1 MHFYLFFH
9 YVLRKVKEKHKLI
22 RFFSLLK
29 SYHNDQGGF
38 LYEKQTNFFTSFI
51 ICILSGG
58 TNLDHLI

>member
-1 MHFYLFFH
+1 M
-9 YVLRKVKEKHKLI
+9 KEKHQLI
-22 RFFSLLK
+22 RFFSLLR
-29 SYHNDQGGF
+29 SYHNDQGEF